1 MSHAMVMPSDS
12 GADQSDQGE
21 NFCVVCRS
29 TYSDPDETSTT
40 PCGHVFHSECFAQ
53 SMMYSRSCPL
63 CRQNVLDDET
73 FSLTSSA
80 EQDNSSDHSLEIEI
94 SGVESLG
101 SGTFQ
106 DLVGRFGELTGGH
119 LDLYVSHQPPPSL
132 PRAPPSP
139 PSMPSPT
146 PENVIQS
153 LKLGNVSEVENMLSH
168 NRSLVSTVDADGD
181 TLLHLAVVTQHE
193 YMVKY
198 LLTTAEIPANSTNKA
213 RMTPIHYAVIGC
225 SARLVCLLVELGG
238 YVDAAD
244 ACGRTPL
251 MHATMNHRKQLID
264 LLLEK
269 GGSANATDLVGDTAL
284 HYASR
289 CGCFAGVK
297 ALVTYKHARVNAPNC
312 LGETPLHLA
321 CLGGSK
327 RCIRFLVISG
337 AKLTNRTKT
346 GKLPR
351 DYLAAENACVLS
363 V

>member
-1 MSHAMVMPSDS
+1 MVMPSDS
-12 GADQSDQGE
+12 GADESDQGG
-21 NFCVVCRS
+21 NFCAVCRS
-29 TYSDPDETSTT
+29 TYDDSEDTSTT
-40 PCGHVFHSECFAQ
+40 PCGHVFHAECFAQ

-63 CRQNVLDDET
+63 CRQNLLADET
-73 FSLTSSA
+73 VSLTSSA
-80 EQDNSSDHSLEIEI
+80 EQDYSSDHSLEIEI
-94 SGVESLG
+94 SGVDSLG

-106 DLVGRFGELTGGH
+106 DLVGRLAGLADGH
-119 LDLYVSHQPPPSL
+119 LDLYVSHEAPPNV
-132 PRAPPSP
+132 PRAPPPP
-139 PSMPSPT
+139 PSIPSPT

-168 NRSLVSTVDADGD
+168 DSSLGSTVDADGD
-181 TLLHLAVVTQHE
+181 TLLHLAVLTQHE

-213 RMTPIHYAVIGC
+213 RMTPLHYAVIGR
-225 SARLVCLLVELGG
+225 SARLVRVLVELGG

-251 MHATMNHRKQLID
+251 MHAAMNHRKQLID

-269 GGSANATDLVGDTAL
+269 GASASATDLVGDTAL

-297 ALVTYKHARVNAPNC
+297 ALVTRRHAPVNAPNC

-337 AKLTNRTKT
+337 ANPTNKTKT
-346 GKLPR
+346 GRQPR